1 MPRPP
6 MTGAK
11 PYTPTRGRFA
21 GVTFPSQH
29 QYRNALARANGYPSW
44 SARQRARRPGGS
56 TRAISQLRLP
66 ERQAR
71 DRTLDALQLMRR
83 EGLSLARAARRA
95 GTTPNAIHRH
105 AGRALE
111 RTGSGTYRAKPYDRM
126 VRQIRFLTREGV
138 IVLPV
143 RDSRSASK
151 IARYMGA
158 VDHYLRTGD
167 DVRLRRFRGKGVW
180 VEKRFRPFL
189 TDLDLLDH
197 LANAGEVSFE
207 ELYARAA

>member
-1 MPRPP
+1 MPRPAV
-6 MTGAK
+6 TRAN
-11 PYTPTRGRFA
+11 PYSPRRGRFA
-21 GVTFPSQH
+21 GQTFTSER
-29 QYRNALARANGYPSW
+29 QYRNALARAKGYASW
-44 SARQRARRPGGS
+44 SAQQRVRRSAGS
-56 TRAISQLRLP
+56 VAAIRHLRP
-66 ERQAR
+66 AEGQAR
-71 DRTLDALQLMRR
+71 DRALDALQLMRR
-83 EGLSLARAARRA
+83 EGLSLARAAQLT
-95 GTTPNAIHRH
+95 GTTPNAVHRH

-111 RTGSGTYRAKPYDRM
+111 QTGSGTYRVKPYDRL

-143 RDSRSASK
+143 RDSRSAST
-151 IARYMGA
+151 IARYMSA

-167 DVRLRRFRGKGVW
+167 DSRLRRFRGKGVW

>member
-6 MTGAK
+6 VARAN

-21 GVTFPSQH
+21 GETFTSER
-29 QYRNALARANGYPSW
+29 QYRNALARAKGFRSW
-44 SARQRARRPGGS
+44 SAQQRSHRTAGS
-56 TRAISQLRLP
+56 VQAISQLRSS

-71 DRTLDALQLMRR
+71 DRALDALQLMRR
-83 EGLSLARAARRA
+83 DGLSLTGAAKRA
-95 GTTPNAIHRH
+95 GTTPNAVRRH

-111 RTGSGTYRAKPYDRM
+111 QTSSGGYRAKPYDRM
-126 VRQIRFLTREGV
+126 VRQMRFLTGEGV

-151 IARYMGA
+151 LARYMAA

-167 DVRLRRFRGKGVW
+167 DARLRRFRGKGVW
-180 VEKRFRPFL
+180 IDKRFRPFI
-189 TDLDLLDH
+189 TDLDLLDR